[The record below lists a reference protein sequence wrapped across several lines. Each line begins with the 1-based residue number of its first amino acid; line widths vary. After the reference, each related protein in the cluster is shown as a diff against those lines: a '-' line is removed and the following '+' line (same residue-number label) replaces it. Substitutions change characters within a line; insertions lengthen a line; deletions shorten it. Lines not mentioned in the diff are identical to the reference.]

1 MRKSNLLVEPSQAPS
16 RPGRITGNGMKNPML
31 DLRRRRA
38 VALMPTV
45 RRVEGGFRVA
55 SSTREISYLVTQP
68 NGHLLCTCA
77 DYQRHQDRPGF
88 QCKHVIAV
96 DMAQKEGRLSG
107 AGNGHPSPE
116 PIKVQASNGL
126 SILHRYLPN
135 EDPVRIKLIKN
146 TKGYSWEISVAE
158 KDPVQALDRLKELEA
173 QVKDQFG
180 EE

>member
-1 MRKSNLLVEPSQAPS
+1 MRESTLLVAPSQAPS
-16 RPGRITGNGMKNPML
+16 RPGRISDNGVENPLL

-45 RRVEGGFRVA
+45 RRVEGGFRVS

-68 NGHLLCTCA
+68 NRRLICTCA
-77 DYQRHQDRPGF
+77 DYQRHQDDPNF

-96 DMAQKEGRLSG
+96 DMAKKEGRVSESP
-107 AGNGHPSPE
+107 NGHTSPE
-116 PIKVQASNGL
+116 PIKIYPSNGV
-126 SILHRYLPN
+126 SVLHRYLPN

-158 KDPVQALDRLKELEA
+158 VDTEKALAKLVELEA